1 MRALSALA
9 ICAALSAAPGTIVAA
24 SNGYFDGPP
33 PQRAV
38 TGLAPDVELP
48 PAPPPRIVVPEVVV
62 TDRDPAPKPVVVV
75 RRGPRT
81 CETRD
86 LELYGSNVR
95 VCGRPATPI
104 THRKRDASE
113 LAKFYR

>member
-48 PAPPPRIVVPEVVV
+48 EPPPQLITVPNVVV
-62 TDRDPAPKPVVVV
+62 EAPAPKPVVVV
-75 RRGPRT
+75 QRGPRT

-95 VCGRPATPI
+95 VCGRPAAAI